1 LLRNI
6 LNRPF
11 DQSPTIIGFCETEN
25 RCLWTNGNLDMNR
38 LDGLTALIIE
48 PHAGMRA
55 SIHNMLNLCGL
66 QKIDHAGSSGA
77 AIRHLSTKTFDMI
90 LCEYDLDGGQDGQQL
105 LEDLRHHQ
113 LITLA
118 TMFFMVTAEGGYG
131 KVVSAAELA
140 PTDYIL
146 KPFTADRLLERIGR
160 AREKRNAFLVLYQ
173 LMDIGN
179 HREAIN
185 ACIEG
190 VSQYPR
196 YAIDFLRLRA
206 ELHVLLGEPKE
217 AEPIYAALYES
228 KAIAW
233 ARLGLAKTL
242 FMQERFEEA
251 RSMLESLVSNNNKF
265 VDAYDWLAKTHEA
278 IGELEQS
285 QAVLSSAVSVS
296 PHAIRR
302 LRKLGEVALATGD
315 TETAERVLKQVVS
328 KAKYSE
334 FRDPEDHVKLV
345 QTLVKK
351 GDPEQASAV
360 IRDLDKSMSNL
371 KNTAACSAI
380 SSAMVHEHTGNEVR
394 LAESLGNAVALSRD
408 TVGMSNDLK
417 MELARNC
424 LQNNQEDGAKEVMR
438 EVMRNASNHACMAK
452 AIGVFEKAGR
462 GDLGKSLA
470 QEARQQVIDLVASG
484 AAKAKEGDYRG
495 AVSMMAEAVNKL
507 PDNPQVVFNA
517 AVAVLKCLENMGWD
531 DRLGEYA
538 LSLIGT
544 VRKLEPTNP
553 KLAALSGLHQT
564 ILKKY
569 CIQPGRPNSKDVVIK
584 K

>member
-1 LLRNI
+1 
-6 LNRPF
+6 
-11 DQSPTIIGFCETEN
+11 
-25 RCLWTNGNLDMNR
+25 MNR
-38 LDGLTALIIE
+38 LDGLSAMIIE
-48 PHAGMRA
+48 PHAGMRS
-55 SIHNMLNLCGL
+55 SIHNMLNQCGL
-66 QKIDHAGSSGA
+66 QKIDHAGTSGA
-77 AIRHLSTKTFDMI
+77 AIRHLATKSFDII
-90 LCEYDLDGGQDGQQL
+90 LCEYDLEGGQDGQQL

-146 KPFTADRLLERIGR
+146 KPFTADLIMERIGR
-160 AREKRNAFLVLYQ
+160 ALEKRNVFLPVYQ
-173 LMDIGN
+173 MMDIGN
-179 HREAIN
+179 HRDAIA

-190 VSQYPR
+190 ATNHPR

-206 ELHVLLGEPKE
+206 ELHMFLGEAKE
-217 AEPIYAALYES
+217 AEPIYNALYES

-251 RSMLESLVSNNNKF
+251 EKMLEALVNNNKKF

-278 IGELEQS
+278 MGEMEKS

-296 PHAIRR
+296 PHAVRR
-302 LRKLGEVALATGD
+302 LRKLGEVAMETGD
-315 TETAERVLKQVVS
+315 TATAEKVLKQVVS
-328 KAKYSE
+328 KVKYSE

-345 QTLVKK
+345 KTLVKK
-351 GDPEQASAV
+351 GDPEQAAAV

-371 KNTAACSAI
+371 KNTPACCAI
-380 SSAMVHEHTGNEVR
+380 SSAMVHESTGNEVR
-394 LAESLGNAVALSRD
+394 LNESLEAAVALCRD
-408 TVGMSNDLK
+408 TTGLSNDLK

-424 LQNNQEDGAKEVMR
+424 LQNNHADGAKEVMR
-438 EVMRNASNHACMAK
+438 EVMRNAPNNAAMAK
-452 AIGVFEKAGR
+452 AVAVFERAGVE
-462 GDLGKSLA
+462 DIGKELA
-470 QEARQQVIDLVASG
+470 REARKQVIDLVATG
-484 AAKAKEGDYRG
+484 AAKAKDGDYRG

-544 VRKLEPTNP
+544 VRKLDPVNP
-553 KLAALSGLHQT
+553 KLNALSSLHQQ

-569 CIQPGRPNSKDVVIK
+569 RITPGRASAKEQAAK
-584 K
+584 RG

>member
-1 LLRNI
+1 
-6 LNRPF
+6 
-11 DQSPTIIGFCETEN
+11 
-25 RCLWTNGNLDMNR
+25 MNR

-77 AIRHLSTKTFDMI
+77 AIRHLSTKTFDLI

-146 KPFTADRLLERIGR
+146 KPFTADRLLERI
-160 AREKRNAFLVLYQ
+160 AKALDKRNVFLPVYQ

-179 HREAIN
+179 HREAIA
-185 ACIEG
+185 ACVEG
-190 VSQYPR
+190 ATSFPR

-206 ELHVLLGEPKE
+206 ELHILLGEPKE
-217 AEPIYAALYES
+217 AEPIYTALYES

-251 RSMLESLVSNNNKF
+251 QSMLEVLVSHNKKF

-278 IGELEQS
+278 IGQLEQS
-285 QAVLSSAVSVS
+285 QAILSDAVAVS
-296 PHAIRR
+296 PHAVRR
-302 LRKLGEVALATGD
+302 LRKLGEVALETGD
-315 TETAERVLKQVVS
+315 VATAERVLKQVVS

-334 FRDPEDHVKLV
+334 FRDPEDHAKLV
-345 QTLVKK
+345 KTLVKK
-351 GDPEQASAV
+351 GDPEQAAAV
-360 IRDLDKSMSNL
+360 IRDMDKSLSNL
-371 KNTAACSAI
+371 KNTSACSAI
-380 SSAMVHEHTGNEVR
+380 SSAMLHEHTGNEAR
-394 LAESLGNAVALSRD
+394 LAESLGSAVALCRD
-408 TVGMSNDLK
+408 TLGLSNDMK

-438 EVMRNASNHACMAK
+438 DVMRNASNNASMAK
-452 AIGVFEKAGR
+452 AVSVFEKAGR
-462 GDLGKSLA
+462 ADLGKTLA
-470 QEARQQVIDLVASG
+470 QEARQQVIDLVATG

-538 LSLIGT
+538 LSLIST
-544 VRKLEPTNP
+544 VRKLDPINP
-553 KLAALSGLHQT
+553 KLNALSGLHQQ

-569 CIQPGRPNSKDVVIK
+569 KIQPGRPGSKEVAPRK
-584 K
+584 L

>member
-1 LLRNI
+1 LRLRRNI
-6 LNRPF
+6 LRNAAVVVAGKYPF
-11 DQSPTIIGFCETEN
+11 TFESE
-25 RCLWTNGNLDMNR
+25 DMNR
-38 LDGLTALIIE
+38 LDGLNAMIIE

-55 SIHNMLNLCGL
+55 SIHNMLNVCGL

-77 AIRHLSTKTFDMI
+77 AIRHLATKSFDII

-113 LITLA
+113 LITLS

-160 AREKRNAFLVLYQ
+160 ALEKRNVFLPIYQ
-173 LMDIGN
+173 LMDIGS
-179 HREAIN
+179 HREAIA
-185 ACIEG
+185 ACVEG
-190 VSQYPR
+190 AQNFPR
-196 YAIDFLRLRA
+196 YAVDFLRLRA
-206 ELHVLLGEPKE
+206 ELHVFLGEPKE
-217 AEPIYAALYES
+217 AEPIYNALYES

-242 FMQERFEEA
+242 YMQERFQEA
-251 RSMLESLVSNNNKF
+251 EAMLEALVNNNKKF
-265 VDAYDWLAKTHEA
+265 VDAYDWLAKTQEA
-278 IGELEQS
+278 MGELEKS
-285 QAVLSSAVSVS
+285 QAVLASAVAVS
-296 PHAIRR
+296 PHAVRR
-302 LRKLGEVALATGD
+302 LRKLGEVAMETGD
-315 TETAERVLKQVVS
+315 VATAEKVLKQVVS
-328 KAKYSE
+328 KVKYSE

-345 QTLVKK
+345 KTLVKK
-351 GDPEQASAV
+351 GDPEQAAAV

-371 KNTAACSAI
+371 KNTPACSAI
-380 SSAMVHEHTGNEVR
+380 SSAMVHEHTGNETR
-394 LAESLGNAVALSRD
+394 LAESLNAAVELCRD
-408 TVGMSNDLK
+408 THGLSNDVK

-424 LQNNQEDGAKEVMR
+424 LQNNHEDGAKEVMR
-438 EVMRNASNHACMAK
+438 EVMRNAPNNAAMAK
-452 AIGVFEKAGR
+452 AVAVFEKAGAV
-462 GDLGKSLA
+462 DLGRQLA
-470 QEARQQVIDLVASG
+470 QEARQQVVDLVASG
-484 AAKAKEGDYRG
+484 ASKAREGDYRG

-544 VRKLEPTNP
+544 VRKLDPINP
-553 KLAALSGLHQT
+553 KLNALSSLHQQ

-569 CIQPGRPNSKDVVIK
+569 RITPGRAAAKESAQRRG
-584 K
+584 